1 MQPFEF
7 YKLAKDNLLD
17 ARLQQVANFLAEQ
30 NDTTSVASI
39 VHNLIK
45 VDYKN
50 SPYFKRNKDFWRGIE
65 TPLDRITPK
74 EFTVNPLQDDKAFM
88 DALIFEYNNRFN
100 NKANRIRKYF
110 ENTHSG
116 VISGKGK
123 SIAALDNCETLGDC
137 QKKAEALG
145 IIKPEYSPN
154 DIEQAIAYHINA
166 AKDSLKTRE
175 RIMKWLVD
183 TEQILLNTK
192 NIKTRGNKND

>member
-50 SPYFKRNKDFWRGIE
+50 SPYFKRNKDFWRDIE

-137 QKKAEALG
+137 RKKAEALG
-145 IIKPEYSPN
+145 IIKPEYSLN
-154 DIEQAIAYHINA
+154 DIEQTIAYHIN
-166 AKDSLKTRE
+166 DSKYLLKTRE
-175 RIMKWLVD
+175 RIKKGLADV
-183 TEQILLNTK
+183 EQLLLNTE
-192 NIKTRGNKND
+192 NIKTQGEKND

>member
-1 MQPFEF
+1 
-7 YKLAKDNLLD
+7 
-17 ARLQQVANFLAEQ
+17 
-30 NDTTSVASI
+30 
-39 VHNLIK
+39 
-45 VDYKN
+45 
-50 SPYFKRNKDFWRGIE
+50 
-65 TPLDRITPK
+65 
-74 EFTVNPLQDDKAFM
+74 M

-123 SIAALDNCETLGDC
+123 SIATLDNCETLGDC

-145 IIKPEYSPN
+145 IIKPEFSPN

-166 AKDSLKTRE
+166 AKDTLKTRE

-192 NIKTRGNKND
+192 R

>member
-1 MQPFEF
+1 MNLFKF
-7 YKLAKDNLLD
+7 YELAKDALIET
-17 ARLQQVANFLAEQ
+17 RLKQVANFLAEQ
-30 NDTTSVASI
+30 NDTTSI
-39 VHNLIK
+39 VTRKYDAIK
-45 VDYKN
+45 VNYEN
-50 SPYFKRNKDFWRGIE
+50 SPYFERNKQFWRDIE
-65 TPLDRITPK
+65 TPLNRITPK
-74 EFTVNPLQDDKAFM
+74 EFIVNPLQDDKAFM

-123 SIAALDNCETLGDC
+123 SIATLDNCETLGNC

-166 AKDSLKTRE
+166 AKDTLKTRE

-192 NIKTRGNKND
+192 R

>member
-30 NDTTSVASI
+30 NDTTSVVSI

-100 NKANRIRKYF
+100 NTANRIRKYF

-123 SIAALDNCETLGDC
+123 SIATFGDCETLGDC

-145 IIKPEYSPN
+145 ILKPEYSLN
-154 DIEQAIAYHINA
+154 DIEQTIAYHIN
-166 AKDSLKTRE
+166 DSKYLLKTRE
-175 RIMKWLVD
+175 RIMKGLADV
-183 TEQILLNTK
+183 EQLLLNTE
-192 NIKTRGNKND
+192 NIKTQGEKND